1 MLSALR
7 KLPLIF
13 QIDNLFM
20 CSAPRYLG
28 EHLSATLPCLIE
40 EEGSQSAYFGKK
52 SPQVQLI
59 IIAELPKFGGGG
71 GGGGGGG
78 ILFDPP
84 TIRYGRVWRNCI
96 WRRVKTLEKF
106 Y

>member
-13 QIDNLFM
+13 QIDNLFV

-52 SPQVQLI
+52 SPQVHLI
-59 IIAELPKFGGGG
+59 IIAELPKNAPLPF
-71 GGGGGGG
+71 
-78 ILFDPP
+78 LRNLANFPP
-84 TIRYGRVWRNCI
+84 
-96 WRRVKTLEKF
+96 
-106 Y
+106 